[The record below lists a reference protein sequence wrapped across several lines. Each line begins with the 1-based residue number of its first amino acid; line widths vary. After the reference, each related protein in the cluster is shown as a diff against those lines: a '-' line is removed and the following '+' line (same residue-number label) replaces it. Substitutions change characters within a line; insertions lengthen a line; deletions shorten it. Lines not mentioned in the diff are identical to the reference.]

1 MSLLLVSF
9 ALASLPRGAFYF
21 TELPL
26 FHETSGYRK
35 HRRTLCRISPSDK
48 SSAEVEN
55 LLVRICDPA
64 AGSRSGFLVAARC
77 SMTRFRILQASVL
90 VVVVFLGGVFAA
102 AQMPPVNPA
111 PGQNSGIIGPQLI
124 AWSALQKPEPVPQ
137 KPQPIPGPDQAQPSS
152 KNQQPQDQ
160 SAQPSPQQQQP
171 EPETQQ
177 TTSQSI
183 SGTIAKVNNKYVLQT
198 YDSVTYQLDDQTTAG
213 QYVGKHV
220 KVTGTLDRKTGVLRV
235 RSIELLS

>member
-1 MSLLLVSF
+1 
-9 ALASLPRGAFYF
+9 
-21 TELPL
+21 
-26 FHETSGYRK
+26 
-35 HRRTLCRISPSDK
+35 
-48 SSAEVEN
+48 
-55 LLVRICDPA
+55 
-64 AGSRSGFLVAARC
+64 
-77 SMTRFRILQASVL
+77 MTRFRIPQMTVLAVIAFFVAAIAS
-90 VVVVFLGGVFAA
+90 

-111 PGQNSGIIGPQLI
+111 PGQNDGVIGPQLI

-152 KNQQPQDQ
+152 PDQQPPNKSAQPDQ
-160 SAQPSPQQQQP
+160 SAQPNSQQP

-183 SGTIAKVNNKYVLQT
+183 FGTIAKVSNKYVLQT
-198 YDSVTYQLDDQTTAG
+198 SDSITYELDDQSTAG

-220 KVTGTLDRKTGVLRV
+220 KVTGTLDRATGVIRV